1 MKTGCRRSLL
11 GTVLS
16 TAHPGKGMAFSAMG
30 DVAEVYSEI
39 KHNQT
44 CVLNPSF
51 GCMWRTDCKCSFFG
65 KRRDVRSRLKSPN

>member
-16 TAHPGKGMAFSAMG
+16 TAQSGKGMAFSAMG

-44 CVLNPSF
+44 CFKPLLWLHVEN
-51 GCMWRTDCKCSFFG
+51 
-65 KRRDVRSRLKSPN
+65 RLQVQLLWEEEGR